1 MSVLI
6 MLENIWCYREIYN
19 AGKNFTLL
27 PAVTIGTNLTS
38 KSTCGANNQISFVCV
53 IKTWMEYWNNTLNG
67 ERSGSSPFR
76 ELPCGGQDAGSR
88 DEHKT
93 RRREVQDRL

>member
-1 MSVLI
+1 MS
-6 MLENIWCYREIYN
+6 ENN
-19 AGKNFTLL
+19 TAGKNFTLL
-27 PAVTIGTNLTS
+27 PAVTGGTNLTC

-67 ERSGSSPFR
+67 EISGSSPFR
-76 ELPCGGQDAGSR
+76 ELPCGGQDAGSC

-93 RRREVQDRL
+93 RRREVRDRF